1 MSIWEEEF
9 SKTWAVSPRIMS
21 LVQQGVLEETSWRQ
35 DVSPS
40 FGARLKNGRLLRL
53 WVEHPNPHR
62 RESGSPYR
70 YLLTVQKDFGDP
82 IDFVIVETNN
92 IDLALSQL
100 VERLE
105 QEGQGPKWRLVE

>member
-1 MSIWEEEF
+1 MAIWDEEF
-9 SKTWAVSPRIMS
+9 AKEWAVSPRIMT
-21 LVQQGVLEETSWRQ
+21 LVRQGVLEETSWRQ

-40 FGARLKNGRLLRL
+40 FGARLKDGSLLRL

-62 RESGSPYR
+62 RESDSPYR

-82 IDFVIVETNN
+82 IDRVIVETNN

-100 VERLE
+100 VQTLE
-105 QEGQGPKWRLVE
+105 AEGQGPQWRLL